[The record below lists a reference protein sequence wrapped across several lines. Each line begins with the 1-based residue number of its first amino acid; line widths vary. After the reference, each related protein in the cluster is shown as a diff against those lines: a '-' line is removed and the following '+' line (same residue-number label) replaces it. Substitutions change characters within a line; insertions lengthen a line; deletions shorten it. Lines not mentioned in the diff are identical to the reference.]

1 MPLPASRRVE
11 RFAAALDGDAPA
23 DDPATQRLV
32 GTTARLAA
40 LQVAGPTRTAAGRAA
55 IVAAAAGALG
65 EAAKHAAAPAAHAAA
80 ASTTPAAPA
89 AAGSAS
95 AAAPAALAHAV
106 VQATVFKVL
115 TGVVALAVLGGG
127 VEVAAQRSLPGQP
140 FYGLKRA
147 TESVQ
152 LHLSGGATAQ
162 AEQRLDQAR
171 TRLAEIKAL
180 WPDRD
185 SSAHSQQIAD
195 LMAALDKDIG
205 LATGPLLAAGGSAAA
220 ELNATVTELQQELA
234 ALPRT
239 LSGAGATAAG
249 VSLALLGS
257 LTSAV
262 TGLPTLVPGQG
273 PTAPV
278 PGVPTLPVQ
287 VHSSGQPP
295 ASPTAGPTTAASTAP
310 TTGQS
315 SSPATL
321 PTAPALPTLTPP
333 PVSVPSLGLPS
344 VPAPPAAGSVLPAPV
359 ASVVGCL
366 LHVVGCTP

>member
-1 MPLPASRRVE
+1 MPLPVSRRAE
-11 RFAAALDGDAPA
+11 RFAAALDGDLAESDA
-23 DDPATQRLV
+23 ATQRLV
-32 GTTARLAA
+32 GTTTRLAA
-40 LQVAGPTRTAAGRAA
+40 LQVAGPPRTAAGRAA
-55 IVAAAAGALG
+55 IVAAASATLA

-80 ASTTPAAPA
+80 STGAATAPVTAPA
-89 AAGSAS
+89 AA
-95 AAAPAALAHAV
+95 AHAV
-106 VQATVFKVL
+106 GQAVALKVV
-115 TGVVALAVLGGG
+115 TGIVALAVIGGG

-147 TESVQ
+147 TEAAQ

-220 ELNATVTELQQELA
+220 TLKATVTQIQVELA

-239 LSGAGATAAG
+239 LTGAGATAAAT
-249 VSLALLGS
+249 SLSLLGS

-262 TGLPTLVPGQG
+262 TGLPTLVPGRG

-278 PGVPTLPVQ
+278 SGIPTQPAQVQ
-287 VHSSGQPP
+287 SSGQPVV
-295 ASPTAGPTTAASTAP
+295 APTTAAPTGVVPSTAP
-310 TTGQS
+310 TTPH
-315 SSPATL
+315 SPS
-321 PTAPALPTLTPP
+321 APVTVPSIGLPTLTPP
-333 PVSVPSLGLPS
+333 PVAPPSVGAPSL
-344 VPAPPAAGSVLPAPV
+344 PPAVGSAAPAPV
-359 ASVVGCL
+359 ASVVSCL
-366 LHVVGCTP
+366 LHVVGCLT